1 MPRTVSLTLA
11 IILLCVAAWW
21 LIQPEDPAVI
31 VEPDAIVSS
40 QNETPSEPLQA
51 TPSVTAGADAEET
64 LVEQSRGPVSATG
77 VDLRGW
83 IGDSDGSGIGDIE
96 IEIESRGLD
105 GEEITT
111 QRTHSDGSGD
121 FLLRDIAPGRQYKL
135 EIRPQGNYAAF
146 SLDSFTT
153 ETASELQRILLQRI
167 DLVDVE
173 GMIVDTDLAPV
184 PDFELTVRSLA
195 VEYPDR
201 VIRSDSTGYFRLP
214 AFPAGELRIATNA
227 SDYYRIKGI
236 ELRPDEYRNLTLMI
250 DRGSYHLSGW
260 VGDDNGAPLEDVQI
274 TLKSAFAADGYHS
287 FSYRTAV
294 TDSNGGFELAGLG
307 GHQLTLGVYARG
319 YESLIR
325 QHKFESFSDRIEIRL
340 RRQSQNQANPA
351 VLE

>member
-1 MPRTVSLTLA
+1 MPRALILTLA
-11 IILLCVAAWW
+11 VIALCAAAWW
-21 LIQPEDPAVI
+21 LTRSEDPVTV
-31 VEPDAIVSS
+31 VEPGPIESR
-40 QNETPSEPLQA
+40 QNETAVESVPAKPSP
-51 TPSVTAGADAEET
+51 GADADAPQALPEET
-64 LVEQSRGPVSATG
+64 REAVSATG

-83 IGDSDGSGIGDIE
+83 VGDTDGSGIGDIE
-96 IEIESRGLD
+96 IEIESRGFD

-111 QRTHSDGSGD
+111 QRTHSDDSGD

-153 ETASELQRILLQRI
+153 ETAADLQRILLPRI

-173 GMIVDTDLAPV
+173 GMIVDTDFAPV

-201 VIRSDSTGYFRLP
+201 TIRSDSTGYFRLP

-250 DRGSYHLSGW
+250 DRGNYHLSGW

-294 TDSNGGFELAGLG
+294 TDSNGGFEFAGLG
-307 GHQLTLGVYARG
+307 GHRLTLGVYARG

-325 QHKFESFSDRIEIRL
+325 QHVFESFSDRIEIRL
-340 RRQSQNQANPA
+340 QRQAQNQADPA
-351 VLE
+351 AQE